1 MNLKHSLILL
11 TLVSVIADTM
21 LLPFYPQFFTQA
33 FQYSSA
39 EHVGYY
45 IAACCITVMVMFP
58 LWAKVAQYVHEFH
71 IWIYSQMAAC
81 CLGIACYYSSSLLEF
96 WILSQAMLVFK
107 ASYLLIY
114 PFVMRL
120 EEKDKH
126 LGMVGLFSV
135 LMHFGAIGGALLGA
149 FTLQFISPKALYLIM
164 ASTDALQVCVC
175 LYLIHKL
182 KVHWRIN
189 PSVGTN
195 TQVEVSSDEVKLP
208 HSLKRLLAA
217 LGVSTM
223 LFYFSVFLIRPFFT
237 RYWEHIN
244 ESTWLATELLT
255 GFVYSIPGWIAVI
268 GLWINHKRKN
278 QDKNFSIIVTSM
290 LMGVI
295 GILLQSSEQYW
306 IVIFGRCI
314 FGWAL
319 FQSTVRLELLL
330 FEISEPDRYA
340 KDFSSMHFMQNL
352 GVILASFSVGHLV
365 ANQPLQYAFY
375 LGAAGLLFTLII
387 FYWVFGQ
394 AFNNGNEHPAP
405 QNG

>member
-45 IAACCITVMVMFP
+45 IAACCITVMIMFP

-71 IWIYSQMAAC
+71 IWVYSQIAAC
-81 CLGIACYYSSSLLEF
+81 SLGIACYYSTSLLEF

-149 FTLQFISPKALYLIM
+149 FTLQFISPKAWYLIM

-175 LYLIHKL
+175 LYLIFKL
-182 KVHWRIN
+182 NVHWR
-189 PSVGTN
+189 
-195 TQVEVSSDEVKLP
+195 VSSQVIEGAYADPNVNEGSIPRPLN
-208 HSLKRLLAA
+208 RLLAA

-237 RYWEHIN
+237 RYWEQIN
-244 ESTWLATELLT
+244 ESTWLATELVT
-255 GFVYSIPGWIAVI
+255 GFVYSLPGWVAVI

-278 QDKNFSIIVTSM
+278 QDKNFSIIATSM

-295 GILLQSSEQYW
+295 GMLLQSSDIYW
-306 IVIFGRCI
+306 VVIFGRCI

-330 FEISEPDRYA
+330 FEISKPERYA

-365 ANQPLQYAFY
+365 ANQPIQFAFF
-375 LGAAGLLFTLII
+375 LGAVGLLVTLLV